1 MTQSSVVKTVG
12 GVTTKITTMT
22 RTSYS
27 QQQILQQQQ
36 QQQLQTNQKVIT
48 KPPYTHKENHTSTT
62 SSFQKNE
69 RYNEPTSIMKP
80 QQTRT
85 DPPED
90 ICVRCNK
97 TVYKMVAVIAE
108 HQVWHR
114 SCFRCSVCDKQLN
127 RHSKVDNFQI
137 YNRVLY
143 CQYHFKQRFGQ
154 KNDGEGH
161 TSEQYH
167 SRRED
172 IQTDTVKTRFDNTST
187 TKKTTEELQLNAATK
202 RGATVLSKMEK
213 FHAKGM
219 DVGVSDLK
227 TNEKER
233 RNDFDDESIHSEDY
247 GEDADVDLIR
257 AKRVLSKPPLVVDD
271 MNEIKEKF
279 EAGIDED
286 REARRLERKQEIQ
299 EIRSR
304 VYLGKQA
311 RTKEKYENA
320 VAKLETVP
328 KLRNK
333 GLLMAYE
340 LGNVKA
346 AADKTRNAKERFETG
361 AIYRREPSVDRFDRE
376 RSITSPYC
384 NNVSERM
391 QMLAKRQAQDEITK
405 SKVKIMEKPDISN
418 QFKFFENCNP
428 EKRKEYAIK
437 IDGINIGALKMDGTV
452 EKARNAYIG
461 RIKKGK
467 IIKKQGSLDA
477 ARTPIRI

>member
-48 KPPYTHKENHTSTT
+48 KPPYTQKEKHTST
-62 SSFQKNE
+62 SNFQKNE

-80 QQTRT
+80 QRT

-114 SCFRCSVCDKQLN
+114 SCFRCSKCDKQLN

-137 YNRVLY
+137 HEGVLY

-154 KNDGEGH
+154 TNDGAVH
-161 TSEQYH
+161 VSEQYQLI
-167 SRRED
+167 RQD
-172 IQTDTVKTRFDNTST
+172 IQSNAVKTSLNKNAT
-187 TKKTTEELQLNAATK
+187 TTKTTEELQHNVNTK

-213 FHAKGM
+213 FHTKGM

-227 TNEKER
+227 ANEKER
-233 RNDFDDESIHSEDY
+233 KNDFDDESIHSEDY

-257 AKRVLSKPPLVVDD
+257 AKRLLSKLPIKVDD
-271 MNEIKEKF
+271 MNEIKDKF
-279 EAGIDED
+279 EAGIDDD

-299 EIRSR
+299 DIRSR

-320 VAKLETVP
+320 VAKLEIIP

-346 AADKTRNAKERFETG
+346 AAEKTRNAKQRFETG
-361 AIYRREPSVDRFDRE
+361 DIYRREPSFDRE
-376 RSITSPYC
+376 RSVTSPFC
-384 NNVSERM
+384 NKVSERM

-405 SKVKIMEKPDISN
+405 SKVKVMEKPDISN
-418 QFKFFENCNP
+418 QCKFFENCNP
-428 EKRKEYAIK
+428 EKQKGYAIK

-461 RIKKGK
+461 RIKKNK
-467 IIKKQGSLDA
+467 IIKQQQWNE
-477 ARTPIRI
+477 